1 MSVGGVNP
9 LEWILPPVALSHILV
24 DTASKAV
31 TGKDAIVTPGS
42 PEAKARK
49 ARAAQDAQ
57 GRSAQALAE
66 SRQAQDEAGIGTAQ
80 SDFESRQRA
89 EGASEFL
96 TGRRR
101 ASEDLAYTG
110 SL

>member
-24 DTASKAV
+24 DTVSEAATGSK
-31 TGKDAIVTPGS
+31 AIVTPGS

-57 GRSAQALAE
+57 TKSAQALAD
-66 SRQAQDEAGIGTAQ
+66 SRQQQDEAGIATAQ

-89 EGASEFL
+89 AGASAFL

-101 ASEDLAYTG
+101 ASQDLAYTG